1 MMSQNSVNVIN
12 SNTDLSVRIFDN
24 FYRYETNVPASE
36 YDVVNSYFRSVM
48 PDATVAGNFTV
59 SLFQVAERTNIS
71 ALTLLQNL
79 QGLNNVMEV
88 TLNMAYYLN
97 QIRSL
102 ATLLGVNSQVVPNY
116 YAARNVIQ

>member
-1 MMSQNSVNVIN
+1 MSQNSVNVIN